1 MRILVISDIHGNLN
15 ALEAVLKDAG
25 RYEKVWC
32 LGDIVGYG
40 PDPNECVATVKAL
53 PELTCLLG
61 NHDAAVLG
69 QIALQAFNQDAQ
81 TSLSWTKSKLK
92 SSNLNF
98 LAHSLEKTVVDNVT
112 LVHGAPRNP
121 VWEYLLDMHTAEEN
135 FPYFETE
142 VCLVGHTHIPIMF
155 SLTKDDTH
163 NWEILEPGRI
173 HKIKNRCFLNPGSVG
188 QPRDHDPRAAYAIY
202 DPERSTWQPM
212 RVTYDIES
220 VQKKIDRAGLP
231 RKHGARLS
239 NGW

>member
-25 RYEKVWC
+25 RFEKVWC

-53 PELTCLLG
+53 PELTCMLG

-69 QIALQAFNQDAQ
+69 QIDLQAFNQDAQ
-81 TSLSWTKSKLK
+81 VSLSWTKSKLK
-92 SSNLNF
+92 SSNINF
-98 LAHSLEKTVVDNVT
+98 LAHSMEKTVIAEAT

-135 FPYFETE
+135 LPYFETQA
-142 VCLVGHTHIPIMF
+142 CLVGHTHIPIAFAMNKEN
-155 SLTKDDTH
+155 SLT
-163 NWEILEPGRI
+163 WEILEPGRVY
-173 HKIKNRCFLNPGSVG
+173 KIKNKCFLNPGSVG
-188 QPRDHDPRAAYAIY
+188 QPRDHDARAAYAIF
-202 DPERSTWQPM
+202 DSEKMTWLPM
-212 RVTYDIES
+212 RITYDIEA

-231 RKHGARLS
+231 RKHAARLV